1 MTWLGAQMTSI
12 TIILSLLS
20 GVALFLFG
28 MSLMGDGLKRVA
40 GNKLE
45 LVLYKLTNTPI
56 KGILLGTVVTAIIQS
71 SSATTVMVVGFVN
84 SGMMK
89 VAQAIGIIMG
99 ANIGT
104 SVTGWILCMSYI
116 DGSNGIAQLLSTATI
131 SAIVAIIGIIFKMF
145 VKKSGFKNVGDIML
159 GFSILMVGMQ
169 TMSGAVAP
177 LKDNEHFVNILT
189 MFKNPAA
196 GILAGIAITAV
207 LQSASAS
214 VGILQAL
221 SMSGSITFAA
231 ALPITM
237 GIGVGA
243 ACPVLL
249 SSIGTNKNGKRTAL
263 IYLFNDLF
271 GMLFWSIVFY
281 TVNAFVHFPFMDM
294 TMSPVTVALLNTVF
308 RAATILVL
316 IPFIKVIEKLVYTVV
331 KDSPEDEE
339 DQADFD
345 LLEERFLAYP
355 DLAITQSHLAM
366 NGMAKKARKNI
377 LRAMSLLE
385 EYSSEK
391 FNKVQEKENLIDKYE
406 DKLGTYLMQLSTH
419 QMNENQA
426 KQVSK
431 FLHTVSDFERLGDH
445 AVNVSEVAAEL
456 NEKKIS
462 FSDEAQYELSVLE
475 GAVKECVSI
484 SVDAFC
490 TDDLDLASKV
500 EPLRELIGILCDE
513 LKLRHIARLRTGK
526 CEMKQG
532 FAFNDMLTNLER
544 MAAHCSN
551 IAVAMIEIEAA
562 DFDTHQYLKS
572 VRERKNETYQMYF
585 DEYERKYDIN
595 GYNKKKSK
603 TK

>member
-1 MTWLGAQMTSI
+1 MTSI

-104 SVTGWILCMSYI
+104 SVTGWILCLSYI
-116 DGSNGIAQLLSTATI
+116 DGSSGIAQLLSTATI

-169 TMSGAVAP
+169 TMSGAVSP

-281 TVNAFVHFPFMDM
+281 TVNAFAHFPFMDM
-294 TMSPVTVALLNTVF
+294 TMSPVKVALLNTVF

-331 KDSPEDEE
+331 KDSQEDEE

-445 AVNVSEVAAEL
+445 AVNVSEVAEEL